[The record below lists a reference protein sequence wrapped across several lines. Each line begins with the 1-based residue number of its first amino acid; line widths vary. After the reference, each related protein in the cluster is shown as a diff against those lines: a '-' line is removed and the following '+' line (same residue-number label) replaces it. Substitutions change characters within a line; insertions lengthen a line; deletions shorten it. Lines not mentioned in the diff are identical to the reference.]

1 MQIKKLLLVLAGL
14 MTCVLL
20 MSGCAGQTNNKLG
33 SAAISIPTYAVKAP
47 SAGKILGLISEK
59 DERISKGQPL
69 FAVEDTKLDKQV
81 KDLAAQVAKAEADLK
96 RMQLGTPQAVQTG
109 NLALAQANVAAAQ
122 QKAAKMNSLLAQGA
136 VSRSQAQAAQNEL
149 NQAVAQL
156 QAATSVTVSMQP
168 ASPAQ
173 IEAQQKLIEQLK
185 KQQAK
190 ALAQQQKNEAQSPCT
205 GVITDM
211 LLQPNAVA
219 AKDQIVLQIKATDSC
234 TLTLNVSEA
243 QAKSLEKGMAV
254 NLKADNI
261 PASFAGSISAIDGTK
276 VTITSEKKPEDLA
289 DGSKVE
295 VTLAQQ

>member
-1 MQIKKLLLVLAGL
+1 MQIKKILLMLAGII
-14 MTCVLL
+14 TCVLL
-20 MSGCAGQTNNKLG
+20 MSGCAMQTDNKLG

-81 KDLAAQVAKAEADLK
+81 KDLTAQVAKAEADLK

-156 QAATSVTVSMQP
+156 QAATSVTVSVQP

-173 IEAQQKLIEQLK
+173 IEAQQKLIDQLK
-185 KQQAK
+185 KQQTQ

-205 GVITDM
+205 GVITDI
-211 LLQPNAVA
+211 LLQANAVA
-219 AKDQIVLQIKATDSC
+219 AKDQVVLQIKATDSC

-243 QAKSLEKGMAV
+243 QAKALEKGMAV

-261 PASFAGSISAIDGTK
+261 PAPFTGCISAINGTK

>member
-1 MQIKKLLLVLAGL
+1 MQIKKLLLVLSGL

-20 MSGCAGQTNNKLG
+20 MSGCAMQTDNKLG

-156 QAATSVTVSMQP
+156 QAATSVTVSVQP

-185 KQQAK
+185 KQQAQ

-205 GVITDM
+205 GVITDI
-211 LLQPNAVA
+211 LLQANAVA

-261 PASFAGSISAIDGTK
+261 PAPFAGSISAIDGTK

>member
-1 MQIKKLLLVLAGL
+1 MKIKKLLSLLTGLLA
-14 MTCVLL
+14 CVLL
-20 MSGCAGQTNNKLG
+20 ISGCAGQADKKLG

-81 KDLAAQVAKAEADLK
+81 KALAAQVAKAEADLK

-205 GVITDM
+205 GVITDL
-211 LLQPNAVA
+211 LLQTNAVA
-219 AKDQIVLQIKATDSC
+219 AKDQVVLQIKATDSC
-234 TLTLNVSEA
+234 TLTLNVSDA
-243 QAKSLEKGMAV
+243 QAKALEKDMAV

-276 VTITSEKKPEDLA
+276 VTITSEKKPEGLA

-295 VTLAQQ
+295 VTLAN